1 MSDQQSLLTPVPA
14 PLYIEWP
21 ALLTALQ
28 PILSAN
34 PQPVYLVGGAVRDAL
49 LRHPIHDLDFVSLGD
64 GRLPARRVADHF
76 GGAYYPLDD
85 AREIGRAIIEFNGS
99 KYSID
104 ISRAR
109 GKTLLED
116 LQGRDFTLNA
126 MAVALTAD
134 MQSIIDPLG
143 GGADIVKK
151 IIRRCSSTSIAD
163 DPIRA
168 LRGIRQS
175 TAFQMMI
182 ESETRK
188 DIRQA
193 GERLSMTSVERVR
206 DEFMTLLNGPR
217 PHAALRAL
225 DMLGLLQ
232 WIIPE
237 IEAMR
242 GLKQSAPHIFDVWEH
257 TLSVIEALDGIL
269 HTISPLRSVES
280 ASNTAD
286 GMIVYMMDNFRQ
298 RFQDHL
304 AMPLPNGRTVRSL
317 LMLEALL
324 HDCGKPATHSVG
336 VDGRIHFYKH
346 DLVGS
351 DLAVERAT
359 ALRLSN
365 EETVRL
371 GNAVR
376 NHMRPMH
383 IHMNSIHT
391 THVSRRTVYRFWLAA
406 GHQAGIDIC
415 LLTLADYLG
424 MVGSSLSLQDWIT
437 HIQCVTPLLDGYFN
451 RHDEIVAPAPLLT
464 GREIMREL
472 DLPAGPAIG
481 RIVRALQEAQA
492 SGEIATRDQA
502 IELARQV
509 IELGDEAESSDEDG

>member
-1 MSDQQSLLTPVPA
+1 LL
-14 PLYIEWP
+14 I
-21 ALLTALQ
+21 ALQ

-34 PQPVYLVGGAVRDAL
+34 SQPVYLVGGAVRDAL
-49 LRHPIHDLDFVSLGD
+49 LRRPIHDLDFVSLGD
-64 GRLPARRVADHF
+64 GRIPARYVADRF

-85 AREIGRAIIEFNGS
+85 EREIGRAIIEFEGN

-116 LQGRDFTLNA
+116 LQARDFTLNA
-126 MAVALTAD
+126 MAVPLTGE

-143 GGADIVKK
+143 GMMDIVRKS
-151 IIRRCSSTSIAD
+151 IRRCSPNSISD

-168 LRGIRQS
+168 LRAIRQS

-193 GERLSMTSVERVR
+193 QLNTSIERIR
-206 DEFMTLLNGPR
+206 DEFMNLLNGPR

-225 DMLGLLQ
+225 DTLGLLKM
-232 WIIPE
+232 IVPE
-237 IEAMR
+237 VEAMR
-242 GLKQSAPHIFDVWEH
+242 GIKQSPPHIFDVWEH

-269 HTISPLRSVES
+269 HTISPQRSVES

-304 AMPLPNGRTVRSL
+304 AVPMPNGRTVRSL

-324 HDCGKPATHSVG
+324 HDIGKPITHSVG
-336 VDGRIHFYKH
+336 EDGRIHFYKH
-346 DLVGS
+346 ELEGS
-351 DLAVERAT
+351 DIAVQRAT
-359 ALRLSN
+359 ELRLSN
-365 EETVRL
+365 EESVRL
-371 GNAVR
+371 GLTVR
-376 NHMRPMH
+376 NHMRPMQL
-383 IHMNSIHT
+383 HMNANQHHI
-391 THVSRRTVYRFWLAA
+391 SRRTVYRFWLAA
-406 GHQAGIDIC
+406 GHAAGIDVC

-424 MVGSSLSLQDWIT
+424 MVGSSLVLQDWIT
-437 HIQCVTPLLDGYFN
+437 HIQCVVPLLDGYFN
-451 RHDEIVAPAPLLT
+451 RHAEIVSPPPLLT
-464 GREIMREL
+464 GREIMTEL

-492 SGEIATRDQA
+492 SGEITTRDQA
-502 IELARQV
+502 LELARQV
-509 IELGDEAESSDEDG
+509 IELGDAGEDEAADEE